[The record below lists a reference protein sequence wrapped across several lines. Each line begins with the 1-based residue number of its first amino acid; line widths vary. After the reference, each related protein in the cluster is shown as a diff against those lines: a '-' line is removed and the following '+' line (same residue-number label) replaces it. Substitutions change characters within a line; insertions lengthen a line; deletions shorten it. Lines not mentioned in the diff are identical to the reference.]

1 MKTSQFVF
9 NHLCVKKMYAIYRIV
24 SIYLLFFSFFL
35 LRIFYFVVLLQLENG
50 EWKGLE

>member
-1 MKTSQFVF
+1 MCEENVCYLS
-9 NHLCVKKMYAIYRIV
+9 YRFD
-24 SIYLLFFSFFL
+24 LFAFFSFFL